1 MVLKKKKKLAEGTCY
16 MDKNETGIF
25 AAFISLSDC
34 APILHEEILRSN
46 LHNFLFIQYKEI
58 KYILALFILPIPS

>member
-1 MVLKKKKKLAEGTCY
+1 
-16 MDKNETGIF
+16 MDKNETGIS

-58 KYILALFILPIPS
+58 KYIVGKMGRSTLEKNKSGMGSQGSYGFN